1 MTAVAIVWMIAG
13 TQGIAALSALP
24 EPTVEQAAAQ
34 TPARP
39 DDAASGV
46 ALPENGQPGEPGP
59 HTIFVRTRL
68 LWVPSFVLSPFLSSY
83 SNALCRAKPGPVAR
97 GMGVNRSEACN
108 GMTEAGYRSFFG
120 ERSFDVSLGY
130 WHLSMPDSNWL
141 AADEDVASAD
151 LTQIDLHLVAIQVG
165 LERQWHFGR
174 KLRRWSWR
182 LGGQLGIGV
191 AAGGVYRTKLGA
203 QPETCTPDSLG
214 DLSKCRPFRA
224 VEFSEPDRNP
234 RYYARCT
241 ATHCDP
247 HDLER
252 AGRSRDE
259 VPRIFPTFSFHTG
272 PRYELTR
279 WVQITADVGLSYG
292 LSFGLGCEVRIPN
305 GIAGP

>member
-1 MTAVAIVWMIAG
+1 MNINDIPVRVMGPGSQQSKLGEPPSYIDMPSDMARYDPPLMPGPDEVRHLAG
-13 TQGIAALSALP
+13 AREAMQWLQAAL
-24 EPTVEQAAAQ
+24 AQ
-34 TPARP
+34 CEA
-39 DDAASGV
+39 
-46 ALPENGQPGEPGP
+46 
-59 HTIFVRTRL
+59 TRQRQL
-68 LWVPSFVLSPFLSSY
+68 
-83 SNALCRAKPGPVAR
+83 
-97 GMGVNRSEACN
+97 
-108 GMTEAGYRSFFG
+108 
-120 ERSFDVSLGY
+120 
-130 WHLSMPDSNWL
+130 
-141 AADEDVASAD
+141 AD